1 MPDSS
6 AAASPKARTIV
17 IVHGLW
23 MTGAVF
29 ALQRAQLV
37 RRGYRV
43 RTFNYSS
50 LRTSLDEIASQLAR
64 FIGALE
70 TPGVHLVGHSL
81 GGLVVMH
88 ALALFPQ
95 LPIGRVVLLGCPL
108 AGSRAVRY
116 LARSATGRILVGR
129 ALREWLP
136 ERAAPVAAAF
146 EVGMIAGTRRFGA
159 GSLLVPL
166 PTPNDGAVCLDET
179 RLPGLRDHVTM
190 PLTHSGL
197 ILSSRAAL
205 EIDHFLEHGHF
216 AHV

>member
-1 MPDSS
+1 MPDSA
-6 AAASPKARTIV
+6 AAASPQARTIV

-50 LRTSLDEIASQLAR
+50 LRKGLDEIASQLER

-70 TPGVHLVGHSL
+70 MPGLHLVGHSL

-88 ALALFPQ
+88 TLALFPQ

-108 AGSRAVRY
+108 AGSRAVQY
-116 LARSATGRILVGR
+116 LARSPAGRVLVGR

-136 ERAAPVAAAF
+136 ERAVAVADAF

-159 GSLLVPL
+159 GMLLVPL

-179 RLPGLRDHVTM
+179 RLPGLRDHVTL

-216 AHV
+216 AHA